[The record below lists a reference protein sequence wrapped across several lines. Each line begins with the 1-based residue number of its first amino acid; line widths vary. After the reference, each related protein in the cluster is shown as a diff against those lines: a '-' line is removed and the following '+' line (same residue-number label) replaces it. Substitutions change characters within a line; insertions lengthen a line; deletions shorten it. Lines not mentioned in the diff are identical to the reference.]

1 VQAAPSRLAEAARGY
16 AEGTSSSDE
25 LEAAFESARVYCRA
39 ASETRPCFLA
49 VDDLVPVFS
58 SEEELARYAVARG
71 EAEGVVRWF
80 STTGREVLDLLPDGY
95 GVALD
100 PAGAYPLVLPASSIA
115 HGVVLR
121 RMEPE

>member
-1 VQAAPSRLAEAARGY
+1 MEAAPSRLAEAARGY
-16 AEGTSSSDE
+16 AEGTSSAEE

-39 ASETRPCFLA
+39 ATETGPCFLA

-71 EAEGVVRWF
+71 EAEGIVRWF
-80 STTGREVLDLLPDGY
+80 STSGRDVLDLLPEGY

-100 PAGAYPLVLPASSIA
+100 PAGAHPLVLPAGSIS

-121 RMEPE
+121 RVEAE